1 MENTAVPQ
9 NQNTNPP
16 VQQMLPNSTAVL
28 VLGILSIAVCWC
40 YGLFGI
46 TMGIIA
52 LVLSGKAKALYNE
65 NPEKYT
71 QASYKNMSAG
81 RVCAIIGTSLS
92 AIYVA
97 IIIIYVM
104 IVGAAIG
111 TLFTQ
116 FPWDSF

>member
-1 MENTAVPQ
+1 MENTIVPQ
-9 NQNTNPP
+9 SQATNPP
-16 VQQMLPNSTAVL
+16 VQQILPNSTGIL

-52 LVLSGKAKALYNE
+52 LVLSGKSKALYNA
-65 NPEKYT
+65 NPDQYT
-71 QASYKNMSAG
+71 QASYKNMNAG

-97 IIIIYVM
+97 IIIVYVM

-116 FPWDSF
+116 FPWEAF